1 MTMQSKLLSFEEY
14 LALERSATV
23 RHEFVNG
30 QIYAMSGGTLRHN
43 IITNNFFSLLR
54 DHLKAGRC
62 RAFTSEVKVR
72 AEAANCVYYPDLVV
86 SCAQSDADSLF
97 AVNPILIVEVISP
110 STSVIDRREK
120 RSAYQQIESLRE
132 YLIVH
137 QKKKRIQ
144 LFYRVDETNWETITF
159 SSGSSIKLTAF
170 PNGSLTVSLDSIY
183 ETLDYPPETS
193 SAVEEEESDYIV
205 DEDYVDDEW

>member
-1 MTMQSKLLSFEEY
+1 MPSNLLSFEEY

-23 RHEFVNG
+23 RHEFVDG
-30 QIYAMSGGTLRHN
+30 QIYAMTGGTLRHN
-43 IITNNFFSLLR
+43 VITNNIYSILNQ
-54 DHLKAGRC
+54 HLKGSKC
-62 RAFTSEVKVR
+62 RVYTNDVKVR

-86 SCAQSDADSLF
+86 SCAQFEADGLF

-110 STSVIDRREK
+110 STGIIDRREK
-120 RSAYQQIESLRE
+120 RSAYLKIESLQE

-144 LFYRVDETNWETITF
+144 LFQRVDEAKWETITF
-159 SSGSSIKLTAF
+159 SSGSAIKLTAF
-170 PNGSLTVSLDSIY
+170 PTGSLTVSLDSVY

-193 SAVEEEESDYIV
+193 PVVKEEEADYIV
-205 DEDYVDDEW
+205 DEDYVDDDDW